1 MLNEKG
7 QRELAYVVEID
18 KILPIEGADR
28 VELAIVGGWQ
38 IMVKKGQF
46 NAGDLAIYFE
56 IDSKL
61 PEKEPFLFLSD
72 KHFKIKTQKYFK
84 GTVISQGLLM
94 HPNDFGWQVQVD
106 NSILNP
112 AAGDHGRYDKGTF
125 LTEELGVTYYDPEDN
140 VRKSPSGDK
149 YKKMA
154 VGHLKLFQMNSCLNI
169 IHSSRRKK
177 GSHGF
182 IGLCT
187 NRGI

>member
-61 PEKEPFLFLSD
+61 PEKEPSLLLSD
-72 KHFKIKTQKYFK
+72 KHFKIKTQKNFK
-84 GTVISQGLLM
+84 GTDNSKGIIM
-94 HPNDFGWQVQVD
+94 HPKD
-106 NSILNP
+106 S
-112 AAGDHGRYDKGTF
+112 
-125 LTEELGVTYYDPEDN
+125 
-140 VRKSPSGDK
+140 
-149 YKKMA
+149 
-154 VGHLKLFQMNSCLNI
+154 
-169 IHSSRRKK
+169 
-177 GSHGF
+177 
-182 IGLCT
+182 
-187 NRGI
+187 

>member
-72 KHFKIKTQKYFK
+72 KHFFCF
-84 GTVISQGLLM
+84 SNFRHDCFLL
-94 HPNDFGWQVQVD
+94 HV
-106 NSILNP
+106 
-112 AAGDHGRYDKGTF
+112 Y
-125 LTEELGVTYYDPEDN
+125 
-140 VRKSPSGDK
+140 
-149 YKKMA
+149 
-154 VGHLKLFQMNSCLNI
+154 
-169 IHSSRRKK
+169 
-177 GSHGF
+177 
-182 IGLCT
+182 
-187 NRGI
+187 